1 MPLSWLQQEELEK
14 PIILKKFWEERVLHP
29 KDAEQKASSI
39 NSIKNYFLLALPKSG
54 MSEPEWEVEVN
65 RALAD
70 GSAFA
75 NEEAFYKFFEHIS
88 SVKEVGIAE
97 GLIPIKHYL
106 SKVIA
111 RFKICV

>member
-39 NSIKNYFLLALPKSG
+39 NSIKNYFLLALPKPG

-65 RALAD
+65 RAWDD
-70 GSAFA
+70 GSAFS
-75 NEEAFYKFFEHIS
+75 NEEAS
-88 SVKEVGIAE
+88 SLVSACDNRVIWSIM
-97 GLIPIKHYL
+97 LIDFWVY
-106 SKVIA
+106 SNW
-111 RFKICV
+111 